1 MSPGS
6 VPFSSAGVL
15 QDAAHPSQLHTARES
30 ISTCSTTLVLV
41 GTWAAPL
48 QGVIGGPLLLALW
61 LVAVGDD
68 QILSFMHMMFLYL
81 AKLSWKAVLEALL
94 NQDR

>member
-1 MSPGS
+1 MLLILLSFTLLMN
-6 VPFSSAGVL
+6 PFQHAPPPWYWWEHG
-15 QDAAHPSQLHTARES
+15 QLPF
-30 ISTCSTTLVLV
+30 
-41 GTWAAPL
+41 W
-48 QGVIGGPLLLALW
+48 GVIGGPLLLALW
-61 LVAVGDD
+61 LVAAGDD